1 MVRMMGINQ
10 GKKYMVFCH
19 NASKHLKNILN
30 ERKKYHK
37 RLIQLEL
44 NFLLREQRMQEINKN
59 DAVIVLVFFFFIFS
73 IAMYPS
79 VWLEAMSRRE
89 IVSYRFLGIQ
99 WILLSMQNSFFS
111 KAQKGKILE
120 TLLNSYMA
128 RSIHVKLQLQQ
139 IFLSYRYFV
148 FQ

>member
-1 MVRMMGINQ
+1 
-10 GKKYMVFCH
+10 
-19 NASKHLKNILN
+19 
-30 ERKKYHK
+30 
-37 RLIQLEL
+37 
-44 NFLLREQRMQEINKN
+44 
-59 DAVIVLVFFFFIFS
+59 
-73 IAMYPS
+73 MYPS
-79 VWLEAMSRRE
+79 VWLEAVNRRE

-120 TLLNSYMA
+120 MLLNSYMA

>member
-1 MVRMMGINQ
+1 MVKMMGINQ
-10 GKKYMVFCH
+10 GKKYMLFCH

-44 NFLLREQRMQEINKN
+44 NFLLCEQRMQEINKN
-59 DAVIVLVFFFFIFS
+59 DAVIVLYFFCIFS

-79 VWLEAMSRRE
+79 VWLEAMNRRE

-99 WILLSMQNSFFS
+99 QILLSMQNSFLS
-111 KAQKGKILE
+111 KAQKGKTLE
-120 TLLNSYMA
+120 MLLNSYMVC
-128 RSIHVKLQLQQ
+128 SIHVMLQLQQ
-139 IFLSYRYFV
+139 TFFSCWYFV